1 MPSSC
6 LIAAFGFVFGFGF
19 DFLVLF
25 FNFFVVVLF
34 PYTHHNK
41 LNVTPR

>member
-6 LIAAFGFVFGFGF
+6 LIAAFVFGFVFGF

-25 FNFFVVVLF
+25 FNFLLLLF
-34 PYTHHNK
+34 CCSLTHTKTN
-41 LNVTPR
+41 